1 VHDPDWRG
9 MAQRV
14 LAEERQQLGDEDVRQ
29 QDLSFRPDRAA
40 RHLHESEV
48 ATEARVW
55 DGG

>member
-1 VHDPDWRG
+1 